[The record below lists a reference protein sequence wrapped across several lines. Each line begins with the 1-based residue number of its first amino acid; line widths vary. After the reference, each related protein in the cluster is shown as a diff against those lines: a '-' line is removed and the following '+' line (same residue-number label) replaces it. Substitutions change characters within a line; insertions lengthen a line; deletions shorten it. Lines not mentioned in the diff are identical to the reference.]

1 MNINSLQYLSL
12 HSFDQPLWYKTIEI
26 IQGKKLNVASRLGGF
41 HLLMSFLGSI
51 DILMNWSGIEQLLG
65 DMYTTNVIQH
75 ILSGKAYAQ
84 ALCGQILVQAALLQ
98 HMTEDLRKLQKITV
112 GDLEVLSQFKKGEN
126 IKNLVLQNRLLECM

>member
-1 MNINSLQYLSL
+1 ML
-12 HSFDQPLWYKTIEI
+12 HLVWE
-26 IQGKKLNVASRLGGF
+26 GF
-41 HLLMSFLGSI
+41 IFWWVFLGSI

-65 DMYTTNVIQH
+65 DIYTTNVIQH

-112 GDLEVLSQFKKGEN
+112 EDLEVLSQFKKGEN